1 MIYDMTIEAPT
12 EPLMPGPYRIVLAT
26 SFGVFLS
33 ALDSSIVNVSLVTMA
48 GSLGVDMA
56 LIQWVVV
63 AYLLVMTSAMPL
75 MGKFGDRFGK
85 TRVFQTGML
94 VFITGSL
101 SCALSVG
108 IEMLVASR
116 LFQAI
121 GASMMAANGLAL
133 VTYFT
138 TDENRGRAIGMNS
151 IVLAGALGVGPV
163 LGGFLSEFYGWPS
176 IFLVNVPIGLVGFVV
191 VWKMIPSTEK
201 VQELKFDTLGAALF
215 FTFLFLIVYYVTV
228 AVDANLLTSLILIGA
243 TALTF
248 VAFVL
253 RERGFT
259 SPVISLDVLG
269 DRGISTGIF
278 SAILAYMAMVP
289 VSYLM
294 PFYLQEALGFDQF
307 WTGVF
312 LVVQPIMIS
321 VTGPVAGFVSE
332 RVKARSQTVVGLL
345 VQLLGLLVIAFAV
358 PNIIPMAVGVAIMGT
373 GLSFFSVANGNFIM
387 TCAPKKYM
395 GVISALTNVAR
406 TTGFSVAT
414 ALVTTV
420 FGFFFAAFNPGGL
433 PSGPGYALAY
443 SLGMQYTVWVFCGLA
458 LIAAVISSFRGMS
471 PAEEARR
478 NREGMPVPLT

>member
-1 MIYDMTIEAPT
+1 MTTLAPT
-12 EPLMPGPYRIVLAT
+12 TQVVPGPYRIVLAT

-48 GSLGVDMA
+48 GSLGVDMTV
-56 LIQWVVV
+56 IQWVVV

-85 TRVFQTGML
+85 TRVFQAGML
-94 VFITGSL
+94 VFIGGSL

-116 LFQAI
+116 LFQAV

-151 IVLAGALGVGPV
+151 IVLAAALGVGPV
-163 LGGFLSEFYGWPS
+163 LGGLLSQFYGWPS
-176 IFLVNVPIGLVGFVV
+176 IFLVNLPIGLVGFAV
-191 VWKMIPSTEK
+191 VWKMVPATER
-201 VQELKFDTLGAALF
+201 VQEMRFDTLGAALF
-215 FTFLFLIVYYVTV
+215 FSFLFLVVYYVSV
-228 AVDANLLTSLILIGA
+228 SVDGSFLTSLVLISGILLSFI
-243 TALTF
+243 
-248 VAFVL
+248 AFII
-253 RERGFT
+253 RERTFS
-259 SPVISLDVLG
+259 SPVISLDVLA
-269 DRGISTGIF
+269 DRRISTGIF

-289 VSYLM
+289 VSFLM
-294 PFYLQEALGFDQF
+294 PFYLQKALGFNQF

-321 VTGPVAGFVSE
+321 ITGPVAGFASE
-332 RVKARSQTVVGLL
+332 RVRARTQTVIGLL
-345 VQLLGLLVIAFAV
+345 VQLVGLLIIASGI
-358 PNIIPMAVGVAIMGT
+358 PNIIPMAVGVAVMGT
-373 GLSFFSVANGNFIM
+373 GLSFFSVGNGNFIM

-414 ALVTTV
+414 AVVTTV
-420 FGFFFAAFNPGGL
+420 FGIFFASFNPGGAE
-433 PSGPGYALAY
+433 SGPAYVLAY
-443 SLGMQYTVWVFCGLA
+443 SLGVQSTVWVFCILA
-458 LIAAVISSFRGMS
+458 LLAAIISAFRGMS
-471 PAEEARR
+471 PAEQARC
-478 NREGMPVPLT
+478 EEDGVPLQMG

>member
-1 MIYDMTIEAPT
+1 MTTEAMST
-12 EPLMPGPYRIVLAT
+12 AAMPGPYRIVLAT

-56 LIQWVVV
+56 VIQWVVV
-63 AYLLVMTSAMPL
+63 AYLLVMTSTMPL

-85 TRVFQTGML
+85 TRVFQIGML
-94 VFITGSL
+94 VFIGGSL

-151 IVLAGALGVGPV
+151 IVLAAALGVGPV
-163 LGGFLSEFYGWPS
+163 LGGFLSQFYGWPS
-176 IFLVNVPIGLVGFVV
+176 IFLVNIPIGIVGFAV
-191 VWKMIPSTEK
+191 VWKMVPATER
-201 VQELKFDTLGAALF
+201 VREMKFDTIGAALF
-215 FTFLFLIVYYVTV
+215 FSFLFLIVYYVTV
-228 AVDANLLTSLILIGA
+228 SINGNLLTNMILVSA
-243 TALTF
+243 TVLSF
-248 VAFVL
+248 VAFLV
-253 RERGFT
+253 RERSFP
-259 SPVISLDVLG
+259 SPVISLDVLS
-269 DRGISTGIF
+269 DRRISTGIF

-289 VSYLM
+289 VSFLM
-294 PFYLQEALGFDQF
+294 PFYLQNALGFDQF

-312 LVVQPIMIS
+312 LAVQPIMIS
-321 VTGPVAGFVSE
+321 VIGPVAGFVSE
-332 RVKARSQTVVGLL
+332 RVIARTQTIIGLL
-345 VQLLGLLVIAFAV
+345 VQLVGLLVIAFAI
-358 PNIIPMAVGVAIMGT
+358 PNVILMAVGVAIMGT
-373 GLSFFSVANGNFIM
+373 GLSFFSVGNGNFIM

-414 ALVTTV
+414 AVVTTV
-420 FGFFFAAFNPGGL
+420 FGLFFAAYNPGGVE
-433 PSGPGYALAY
+433 SGPAYVLAY
-443 SLGMQYTVWVFCGLA
+443 SLGVQSTVWVFCILA
-458 LIAAVISSFRGMS
+458 LIAAIISAFRGMS
-471 PAEEARR
+471 PAEEARC
-478 NREGMPVPLT
+478 EGEGVPLQMG